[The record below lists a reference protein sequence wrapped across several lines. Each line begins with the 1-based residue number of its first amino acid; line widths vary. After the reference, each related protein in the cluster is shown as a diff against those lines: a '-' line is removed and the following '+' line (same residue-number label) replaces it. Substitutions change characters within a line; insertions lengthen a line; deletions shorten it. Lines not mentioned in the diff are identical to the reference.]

1 MHSKLILALAL
12 TAVAGV
18 AQAKIP
24 KNIQLAPYC
33 DQLTD
38 LTPNG
43 AGGVSGVWAEATPC
57 GVGADVAAGGVTGKV
72 LAGTPSKGYVLNSD
86 SYPTYGGYYSFIV
99 NADTTWYLVGMDGSI
114 LTGGNWTP
122 ALAPGLATGK
132 PLMAK

>member
-1 MHSKLILALAL
+1 MRSKLILALVL

-24 KNIQLAPYC
+24 KNIQLSPYC

-43 AGGVSGVWAEATPC
+43 MGGVSGTWAELTPC
-57 GVGADVAAGGVTGKV
+57 GVGADVAAGGVTGKA
-72 LAGTPSKGYVLNSD
+72 LMGTASKGYVINSD
-86 SYPTYGGYYSFIV
+86 SYGTYGGYYTFVV
-99 NADTTWYLVGMDGSI
+99 NADTTWYLVDMGGNV
-114 LTGGNWTP
+114 LTGGNWAP
-122 ALAPGLATGK
+122 AVAPGLATGK